1 MSVGVHNI
9 STMTNTDVLD
19 LKTTISFAGLLPVE
33 NIYETGEK
41 PLPRK
46 ITFCVMNLDFFNVLK
61 QRKKVEVFSIPIVQS
76 LIVLEGTN
84 C

>member
-1 MSVGVHNI
+1 MGVHNI

-33 NIYETGEK
+33 NIYETEK
-41 PLPRK
+41 NLCSENNLC
-46 ITFCVMNLDFFNVLK
+46 IMNLDFLMCAK
-61 QRKKVEVFSIPIVQS
+61 QRKQSEVFSIPIVQS

>member
-1 MSVGVHNI
+1 MGVHNI

-46 ITFCVMNLDFFNVLK
+46 ITFCVMNLDFLM
-61 QRKKVEVFSIPIVQS
+61 
-76 LIVLEGTN
+76 